1 MLENVFMLGQRSTD
15 NATIK
20 LAAVQIEFQCL
31 KAAAA
36 HRIILRNP
44 STIRSI

>member
-31 KAAAA
+31 KAAA
-36 HRIILRNP
+36 HRIILKNL

>member
-31 KAAAA
+31 KATAP
-36 HRIILRNP
+36 HYFEE
-44 STIRSI
+44 SIHN